1 MATIFI
7 NYRRSDSRGTTFALR
22 EKLLKH
28 FKENELF
35 LDIEGLG
42 GGEDFVNALAKTVS
56 LADVMVVIIGPQ
68 WLDARDAEGNPR
80 LHQPDDFVR
89 IEIASAIAQEKKILP
104 VLLEGAQMPSA
115 EDLPNDMKDLSR
127 RNAVE
132 LRLNRIEDDAREI
145 AKTLKELVPD
155 KNVSQKKM
163 VRTAAGAAAAALICG
178 TLAGP
183 YLSNWSGVEWA
194 PNPAKADLQT
204 ALADLEQ
211 ERTSA
216 AAASAEATLE
226 LEDVTAQAQR
236 DLLKAKTDA
245 HRESEALREAKAVAN
260 SALEK
265 ARADLA
271 SARSATTE
279 ERRKATEMRDT
290 VDDLRTD
297 LKEAQVERR
306 QFLEKY
312 RKTNGDLVEVRRI
325 SKDLEGQI
333 KDQNLQIVS
342 LENSNENLCE
352 NYDVFMEADEDGI
365 DRSFLGNLLKVHCK
379 RVQRDDSP

>member
-1 MATIFI
+1 MAAIFI

-42 GGEDFVNALAKTVS
+42 GGEDFVNALANTVS
-56 LADVMVVIIGPQ
+56 LADVMIVMIGQ
-68 WLDARDAEGNPR
+68 HWLEARDAEGKQR

-104 VLLEGAQMPSA
+104 VLLEGTQMPSA
-115 EDLPNDMKDLSR
+115 EDLPDDMKDLTR

-132 LRLNRIEDDAREI
+132 LRLNRIEDDARVI
-145 AKTLKELVPD
+145 AKTLKDLVPA

-163 VRTAAGAAAAALICG
+163 VQTAAGAAAAALVCG

-183 YLSNWSGVEWA
+183 YVSNLTGMEWA
-194 PNPAKADLQT
+194 LNPAKADLQT
-204 ALADLEQ
+204 ALADLEK
-211 ERTSA
+211 ERRSA
-216 AAASAEATLE
+216 ARASATAALE

-236 DLLKAKTDA
+236 DLIKATADA
-245 HRESEALREAKAVAN
+245 HRQSEALREARAVAEA
-260 SALEK
+260 SLEK
-265 ARADLA
+265 AQTDLQA
-271 SARSATTE
+271 ARTDIAT
-279 ERRKATEMRDT
+279 ERGKATKLRDT

-306 QFLEKY
+306 QFLDKY
-312 RKTNGDLVEVRRI
+312 REANGDLVELKREN
-325 SKDLEGQI
+325 KELDGQI
-333 KDQNLQIVS
+333 KDQKLQNGL
-342 LENSNENLCE
+342 LENRSENL
-352 NYDVFMEADEDGI
+352 
-365 DRSFLGNLLKVHCK
+365 
-379 RVQRDDSP
+379 